1 MPYTE
6 STQAAL
12 SPIKKGI
19 SFSKKGKANNPLL
32 IFSLVLWVSLANVA
46 FSQTSNPVLKLF
58 PQGTV
63 LHGNIPYNN
72 DTLKKHLLDI
82 YLPENAKEKIPFVV
96 FIHGGG
102 WLVNDKYADIGYM
115 GNTVSALINNGI
127 AVASID
133 YRFASQ
139 ARFPAL
145 IQDCN
150 QALGFLCKN
159 AEKYGLDKNRIA
171 IMGFSAGGHLASLQG
186 LANNNKVAGFFMG
199 DTVQEYAIKAVVD
212 YYGPSELTS
221 LGSSEDPKAP
231 EAILLG
237 ASPVSRPDLAR
248 IASPVTYVDKND
260 PPFLIFHGEKDNIVT
275 NRQSKLLSGWLTANG
290 VKNELIIVK
299 DAPHFGKMYDTEEF
313 KDKVI
318 AFLKDALK

>member
-1 MPYTE
+1 MKHIELYRAT
-6 STQAAL
+6 L
-12 SPIKKGI
+12 SPVKKET
-19 SFSKKGKANNPLL
+19 SFSNHPLVMYFVL
-32 IFSLVLWVSLANVA
+32 ILWVSLTNAVFA
-46 FSQTSNPVLKLF
+46 QTSNPVLKLF

-139 ARFPAL
+139 AQFPAL

-150 QALGFLCKN
+150 QAMGFLYKN

-186 LANNNKVAGFFMG
+186 LANNNKVTDFFMG
-199 DTVQEYAIKAVVD
+199 GAVQEFSIKAVVD

-221 LGSSEDPKAP
+221 LSSSEDPKAP

-237 ASPVSRPDLAR
+237 ASPISRPDLAQ

-275 NRQSKLLSGWLTANG
+275 NRQSKLLSGWLTAKG

-318 AFLKDALK
+318 VFLKEVLK

>member
-1 MPYTE
+1 M
-6 STQAAL
+6 
-12 SPIKKGI
+12 KH
-19 SFSKKGKANNPLL
+19 SFLKLTLL
-32 IFSLVLWVSLANVA
+32 FCIVSLGDAS
-46 FSQTSNPVLKLF
+46 SQNTNPVLKLF
-58 PQGTV
+58 PKGTV

-82 YLPENAKEKIPFVV
+82 YLPANTQKKIPLIV

-115 GNTVSALINNGI
+115 GNTVSALINNGM

-139 ARFPAL
+139 AQFPAL

-150 QALGFLCKN
+150 QALSFLCKN
-159 AEKYGLDKNRIA
+159 AAKYHLDVNRIA

-186 LANNNKVAGFFMG
+186 LANNDAIPAFFMNG
-199 DTVQEYAIKAVVD
+199 KAQKFSIKAVVD

-237 ASPVSRPDLAR
+237 ASPVSRPDLAK

-260 PPFLIFHGEKDNIVT
+260 PPFLIFHGEKDDMVT
-275 NRQSKLLSGWLTANG
+275 NRQSKLLSGWLSAVG
-290 VKNELIIVK
+290 VKNELILVPN
-299 DAPHFGKMYDTEEF
+299 APHFGKMFDSVGY

-318 AFLKDALK
+318 EFLKESLK

>member
-1 MPYTE
+1 MKP
-6 STQAAL
+6 SFLKLPLIL
-12 SPIKKGI
+12 SIL
-19 SFSKKGKANNPLL
+19 SFGN
-32 IFSLVLWVSLANVA
+32 A
-46 FSQTSNPVLKLF
+46 FSQNTNPVLKLF
-58 PQGTV
+58 PEGTV

-82 YLPENAKEKIPFVV
+82 YLPANTQGKIPLVV

-115 GNTVSALINNGI
+115 GNTVSALINNGM

-139 ARFPAL
+139 AQFPAL

-150 QALGFLCKN
+150 QALSFLSKN
-159 AEKYGLDKNRIA
+159 ADKYHLDVNRIA
-171 IMGFSAGGHLASLQG
+171 LMGFSAGGHLASLQG
-186 LANNNKVAGFFMG
+186 LANNDAIPAFFMNG
-199 DTVQEYAIKAVVD
+199 EAQKFKIKAVVD

-237 ASPVSRPDLAR
+237 ASPVARPDLAK
-248 IASPVTYVDKND
+248 IASPVTYVDRND

-275 NRQSKLLSGWLTANG
+275 NRQSKLLSGWLSAVG
-290 VKNELIIVK
+290 VKNELIIVPN
-299 DAPHFGKMYDTEEF
+299 APHFGKMYDIPEY

-318 AFLKDALK
+318 GFLKEALR

>member
-1 MPYTE
+1 MRHSFLKFTF
-6 STQAAL
+6 AICLL
-12 SPIKKGI
+12 SVGN
-19 SFSKKGKANNPLL
+19 AYCQN
-32 IFSLVLWVSLANVA
+32 
-46 FSQTSNPVLKLF
+46 TNPVLKLF
-58 PQGTV
+58 PAETV

-82 YLPENAKEKIPFVV
+82 YLPANTQGEIPLVV

-115 GNTVSALINNGI
+115 GNTVSALINNGM

-139 ARFPAL
+139 AQFPAL
-145 IQDCN
+145 IQDCS
-150 QALGFLCKN
+150 QALSFLCKN
-159 AEKYGLDKNRIA
+159 AKKYHLDVNRIA

-186 LANNNKVAGFFMG
+186 LANNNAIPAFFMNG
-199 DTVQEYAIKAVVD
+199 KAQKFNIKAVVD

-237 ASPVSRPDLAR
+237 ASPVTRPDLAKV
-248 IASPVTYVDKND
+248 ASPVTYVDKND
-260 PPFLIFHGEKDNIVT
+260 PPFLIFHGEKDDMVT
-275 NRQSKLLSGWLTANG
+275 NRQSKLLSGWLSALG
-290 VKNELIIVK
+290 VKNELTIVPN
-299 DAPHFGKMYDTEEF
+299 APHYGKMFDTIEY

-318 AFLKDALK
+318 GFLKGALK

>member
-1 MPYTE
+1 MKNSFATLKNYP
-6 STQAAL
+6 
-12 SPIKKGI
+12 SPKH
-19 SFSKKGKANNPLL
+19 FTLL
-32 IFSLVLWVSLANVA
+32 FVFFQCFIFNAT
-46 FSQTSNPVLKLF
+46 FGQTDNRVLKLF
-58 PQGTV
+58 PNTTV

-82 YLPENAKEKIPFVV
+82 YLPANTTGNIPFVV

-115 GNTVSALINNGI
+115 GNTVSALINNNI

-139 ARFPAL
+139 AQFPAL

-150 QALGFLCKN
+150 QALLFLCNN
-159 AEKYGLDKNRIA
+159 AEKYHLDKNRIA

-186 LANNNKVAGFFMG
+186 LANNDKISSFFAGNKIQVFN
-199 DTVQEYAIKAVVD
+199 IKAVVD

-231 EAILLG
+231 EGILLG
-237 ASPVSRPDLAR
+237 ASPIARPDLAK

-260 PPFLIFHGEKDNIVT
+260 PPFLIFHGEKDDMVN
-275 NRQSKLLSGWLTANG
+275 NRQSKLLSGWLTSVG

-299 DAPHFGKMYDTEEF
+299 DAPHFGKMYDTEAY
-313 KDKVI
+313 KTKVI
-318 AFLKDALK
+318 SFLKEALH

>member
-1 MPYTE
+1 MKPSFLKLTLILCI
-6 STQAAL
+6 L
-12 SPIKKGI
+12 SFG
-19 SFSKKGKANNPLL
+19 N
-32 IFSLVLWVSLANVA
+32 A
-46 FSQTSNPVLKLF
+46 FSQNTNPVLNLF
-58 PQGTV
+58 PEGTV

-72 DTLKKHLLDI
+72 DTLKKHLLDV
-82 YLPENAKEKIPFVV
+82 YLPANTQGKIPFVV

-115 GNTVSALINNGI
+115 GNTVSALINNGM

-139 ARFPAL
+139 AQFPAL

-150 QALGFLCKN
+150 QALSFLCKN
-159 AEKYGLDKNRIA
+159 AAKYHLDVNRIA

-186 LANNNKVAGFFMG
+186 LANNDAIPAFFMNG
-199 DTVQEYAIKAVVD
+199 KAQKFNIRAVVD

-237 ASPVSRPDLAR
+237 ASPVSRPDLAK

-275 NRQSKLLSGWLTANG
+275 NRQSKLLSGWLSAVG
-290 VKNELIIVK
+290 VKNDLVIVPN
-299 DAPHFGKMYDTEEF
+299 APHFGKMFDIPEYRN
-313 KDKVI
+313 KVI
-318 AFLKDALK
+318 NFLKEALK